1 MTAESFRLGVEQAL
15 AVAVLRRVE
24 RQAEIMEELQAA
36 ERAGVFVP
44 FTASELWR
52 LESAGLRY
60 DLRAGTF
67 TEVTS

>member
-24 RQAEIMEELQAA
+24 RQAEIMDAVQAA
-36 ERAGVFVP
+36 ERAGIFVP
-44 FTASELWR
+44 FTAPELWT

-60 DLRAGTF
+60 DLRSGTF
-67 TEVTS
+67 TEVRS